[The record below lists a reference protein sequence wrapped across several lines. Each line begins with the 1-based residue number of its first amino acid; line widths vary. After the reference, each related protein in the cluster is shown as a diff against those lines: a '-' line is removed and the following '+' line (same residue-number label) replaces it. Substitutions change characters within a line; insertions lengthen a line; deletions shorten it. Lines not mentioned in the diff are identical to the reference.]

1 MNYSTVNILDLSD
14 EMVLT
19 ILNKLNNI
27 AVLYSLVEVNRKL
40 DRLVQDITFT
50 QSIDLI
56 AISSNEHND
65 SKNKSILDRFY
76 VDRVSRIQHNIESF
90 TLNPLS
96 IDRVLSIISTPS
108 SFIDFVSVTC
118 YPSNI
123 IHLNVRVYNLN
134 DCLWLLDGRLCQLQR
149 FIVEVDDIYTISM
162 IINNT

>member
-76 VDRVSRIQHNIESF
+76 VDIVLRIQHNIESF

-96 IDRVLSIISTPS
+96 IDRVLSIGNYSKLHKLTLVNFQLEAASYIFNDGS
-108 SFIDFVSVTC
+108 SFVHIFKQQI
-118 YPSNI
+118 SN
-123 IHLNVRVYNLN
+123 LTVL
-134 DCLWLLDGRLCQLQR
+134 
-149 FIVEVDDIYTISM
+149 
-162 IINNT
+162 